1 MEKFLLDALQ
11 ILEIGTTETIQQLI
25 RDLGSEEGL
34 RRIAQIVEATFAPG
48 YSLQRLSFKKHA
60 IPFLK
65 VMAHESMRNS
75 LILEKEVGTV
85 FSFMYGPDG
94 RRGIQFFRQVADNL
108 PELSRTD
115 DQVDFESTFS
125 AATSALFNTLNMN
138 QSASVQEE
146 FKPIVDALSASA
158 TKNGSDAIFNYAFRA
173 SQDELS
179 RIKAL
184 LNMGDAIPRSGSIVP
199 LRFAKN
205 PKLQYQTQVD
215 FPGDLSLEGPRHD
228 NDHSN
233 ISKIRILPS
242 AEEILSHRNEFL
254 PQRSLDSPHHLEG
267 ISRVFDFQFRLLRED
282 TSGQLREA
290 VRVVHEDWQE
300 LIETKKKA
308 KKNKGRKSEIHTL
321 IYKNA
326 LIEEVEF
333 SAKEGLVLTMTFD
346 QPSRVTKL
354 SDAARLEWWNRSK
367 YMAIG
372 SLLCL
377 MDNSKRSTFFMVCQR
392 DVKKAKPRQTLST
405 GRKKTVWD
413 LASNSERCMV
423 KFRFAESI
431 SQNDIVNIFNSVT
444 GFGNADT
451 TRALVEFPGILFA
464 SFDPVLKTLQQL
476 SKSSS
481 LPFQKWLAP
490 SPVYHYSPDPKSE
503 YTLVPPPL
511 YMTRPGT
518 ELDLSGI
525 TGGYPLK
532 YSINRLFRMEELE
545 ARTTLDKGQCRAMI
559 ASLSQELSLIQGPPG
574 TGKSYLGVQVIKV
587 LLANRLKTK
596 IGPIICVYGHLSR
609 SYPRRLLVELESD
622 SENYQLLYEPC
633 S

>member
-11 ILEIGTTETIQQLI
+11 ILEIGTTGTIQQLI

-34 RRIAQIVEATFAPG
+34 RRIAQIVETTFAPG
-48 YSLQRLSFKKHA
+48 YSLQGLSFKKHA

-65 VMAHESMRNS
+65 VMAHDSMRNS
-75 LILEKEVGTV
+75 LILEREVGTI
-85 FSFMYGPDG
+85 FNFIYGPNG
-94 RRGIQFFRQVADNL
+94 RRGTQFFRRVADNL
-108 PELSRTD
+108 PELSGTS
-115 DQVDFESTFS
+115 DQADFESAFS
-125 AATSALFNTLNMN
+125 AATSTLFNTLNMN

-146 FKPIVDALSASA
+146 FKPIVDAISACA
-158 TKNGSDAIFNYAFRA
+158 TKDGSDTIFNYAFRS
-173 SQDELS
+173 SQDELN
-179 RIKAL
+179 RIRAL
-184 LNMGDAIPRSGSIVP
+184 LNMGDAIPRSGGTAP

-205 PKLQYQTQVD
+205 PRLQYQTQVD
-215 FPGDLSLEGPRHD
+215 FPGELSLEGPRHD
-228 NDHSN
+228 NDHSD
-233 ISKIRILPS
+233 ISKICILPS
-242 AEEILSHRNEFL
+242 AEEIISHRNEFL

-267 ISRVFDFQFRLLRED
+267 ISRVLDFQFRLLRED
-282 TSGQLREA
+282 TSGQIREA
-290 VRVVHEDWQE
+290 VRVIHEDWQE
-300 LIETKKKA
+300 LMETEKKG
-308 KKNKGRKSEIHTL
+308 KKDKGRKSGVHTL
-321 IYKNA
+321 FYRNA
-326 LIEEVEF
+326 QIEEAEF
-333 SAKEGLVLTMTFD
+333 SAREGLVLTMTFD

-354 SDAARLEWWNRSK
+354 SNAARLEWWNRSK

-377 MDNSKRSTFFMVCQR
+377 VDSSKRSTFLVVCQR
-392 DVKKAKPRQTLST
+392 DVKKAKPRQLFST
-405 GRKKTVWD
+405 GRDETVWD
-413 LASNSERCMV
+413 LASNPERCMV

-431 SQNDIVNIFNSVT
+431 SQNDIVNIFNSVA

-451 TRALVEFPGILFA
+451 TRALVEFPGLLFA

-476 SKSSS
+476 SKSAS

-518 ELDLSGI
+518 ELDLSCI
-525 TGGYPLK
+525 TRGYPLK
-532 YSINRLFRMEELE
+532 YSINRLFRVEELE
-545 ARTTLDKGQCRAMI
+545 AHTTLDKGQCQAMI

-596 IGPIICVYGHLSR
+596 IGPIICVYGRLSR
-609 SYPRRLLVELESD
+609 SHPRRLLVELESD
-622 SENYQLLYEPC
+622 SDNY
-633 S
+633 